1 MIPTNT
7 IIMKSAKTDLGGR
20 QQIRMESQPSVKL
33 NNKLMEKIE
42 VSPLTVDEFLV
53 MEQFSQYLP
62 RGKRKMKL
70 NMPELRDEL
79 LSNKSLSSLTDSSG
93 LRTGGLASMGVMDR
107 VNPKK
112 STLEIKEMSQS
123 TINIGIKNNNRVSSY
138 ANLNG
143 GLNPNYTSFK
153 NHFILY

>member
-1 MIPTNT
+1 MISTNS
-7 IIMKSAKTDLGGR
+7 IIMKSAKNDLGGT
-20 QQIRMESQPSVKL
+20 QQIRLEPQPRIKL
-33 NNKLMEKIE
+33 DSKLMEKIE
-42 VSPLTVDEFLV
+42 VSPLTIDEFLV

-79 LSNKSLSSLTDSSG
+79 LSNNALNPLTDSSG
-93 LRTGGLASMGVMDR
+93 LRTGGLAAMTNNDR
-107 VNPKK
+107 ANPYK
-112 STLEIKEMSQS
+112 STLEIKEMSQA

-138 ANLNG
+138 ANYKG

-153 NHFILY
+153 NHFIL